1 MTKKSYVAVVISLLL
16 GTSTSAFAEWPSTPT
31 LEPIRVAQDANSPL
45 IAPDNEGGAFVSFR
59 NGGFYDDKGGF
70 DVLIQHYD
78 SLGNPSWNEPLLVF
92 DTSKS
97 WASYYGTVTDSEGNA
112 YIASDIFAGSNYS
125 DHSAVHLAKITK
137 DGKLAWEQALN
148 LTPNIDLPVNGLGI
162 SLGAHADN
170 IVAAWIKST
179 SGYTVDS
186 FGSLTCVNK
195 EGKLVW
201 SKDITINNSYTF
213 ATQPIVND
221 DSVIVLLEVGATPE
235 TTDSHFMV
243 QKYSIV
249 DGKPMWA
256 EPINITSGDNFVH
269 RENSGRAV
277 EVKSDGEGGVVLG
290 FYHITGP
297 NQGIILLQHV
307 RADGQ
312 KVFPGQGLRLSG
324 DSLENGAVSL
334 AYDGETY
341 YVTWSASQSIQSESG
356 ESRHYSAIKGV
367 AINQQGK
374 FIWNSDGSTHPSML
388 KDWKQLNTEGPLDNW
403 FSGYTNP
410 AITLN
415 EHGHLNMTYGEET
428 IYKYYLYA
436 QVIDA
441 KTGDNRNLPVS
452 FSDGPI
458 EVIDNMAFGRTIFGQ
473 PILSYVVDSGT
484 DSSGGTINLL
494 NFDGNANSG
503 VSKDILVEKIAPI
516 HLSPG
521 EDKLITLKVLDPE
534 SQHHEKT
541 VSSATGVVHSKMQEE
556 ANKFAFTISTDNWL
570 EESDTVLAKA
580 QDLGNVER
588 IGLSEIK
595 VKAPSYRPPK
605 VMPFES
611 ISVNEQE
618 SALISANIDAA
629 ADAKLEF
636 NWQQT
641 AGPSVNFTAN
651 NSQLNITTDY
661 VAADTTLTFALSVT
675 DGVLVSEAMVDVIVK
690 NTSTPTIKG
699 ADAEAQLGQQFTL
712 QPTIEAAKLPIS
724 YHWSQ
729 VSGARTVY
737 TVGTEGSL
745 NGTAP
750 LSHGA
755 VTFLL
760 EAKDAN
766 GEMFSKS
773 FNLNVAEP
781 SSVNSSGGSLGFS
794 LLLLG
799 LFGIWKRVSSKFQFN
814 ARGSHV

>member
-1 MTKKSYVAVVISLLL
+1 MTKKSYVAAVISLLL
-16 GTSTSAFAEWPSTPT
+16 GTSTSAFAQWPSTPA
-31 LEPIRVAQDANSPL
+31 LDPIRVALDANSPL
-45 IAPDNEGGAFVSFR
+45 IAPDNDGGAFVSFR

-70 DVLIQHYD
+70 DVFIQHYD
-78 SLGNPSWNEPLLVF
+78 SLGNPSWNEPVLVF
-92 DTSKS
+92 DTSKT

-112 YIASDIFAGSNYS
+112 YIASDIFEGSNYS
-125 DHSAVHLAKITK
+125 DHSAVYLAKISK
-137 DGKLAWEQALN
+137 DGKLAWEQPLN
-148 LTPNIDLPVNGLGI
+148 LTPNVNLPVNGLGI
-162 SLGAHADN
+162 SLGAHADH
-170 IVAAWIKST
+170 IVAAWGKSR
-179 SGYTVDS
+179 SSYTVDS

-195 EGKLVW
+195 DGKLVW

-235 TTDSHFMV
+235 TTDSHFML
-243 QKYSIV
+243 QKYSII
-249 DGKPMWA
+249 DGKPIWA
-256 EPINITSGDNFVH
+256 EPVNITSGDNFAH
-269 RENSGRAV
+269 RENSGRSV
-277 EVKSDGEGGVVLG
+277 VVKSDGEGGVVLS

-312 KVFPGQGLRLSG
+312 KVFQGQGLRLSG

-334 AYDGETY
+334 AYDGDTY
-341 YVTWSASQSIQSESG
+341 YVTWPASQSVQMESG

-374 FIWNSDGSTHPSML
+374 FIWNSDGSTQPRML
-388 KDWKQLNTEGPLDNW
+388 KEWKQLNTNGPLNNW

-415 EHGHLNMTYGEET
+415 EHGQLNMTYGEET

-436 QVIDA
+436 QVIDV
-441 KTGDNRNLPVS
+441 KTGNNQNLPVL
-452 FSDGPI
+452 FSDGPVD
-458 EVIDNMAFGRTIFGQ
+458 VIDNMAFGRTIFGQ

-503 VSKDILVEKIAPI
+503 ISKDILVEKIAPI
-516 HLSPG
+516 NLSPG
-521 EDKLITLKVLDPE
+521 EEKLITLKVLDST
-534 SQHHEKT
+534 SQQHQKA
-541 VSSATGVVHSKMQEE
+541 VSSASGFVHSKMQED
-556 ANKFAFTISTDNWL
+556 AHKFTFSISTDNWL
-570 EESDTVLAKA
+570 DTPDTVLAQV
-580 QDLGNVER
+580 QDLDNVKR
-588 IGLSEIK
+588 IGLSTIK
-595 VKAPSYRPPK
+595 VKAPRYRPPK
-605 VMPFES
+605 VMPIKS
-611 ISVNEQE
+611 ITVNERETAQIT
-618 SALISANIDAA
+618 ATIDAA

-636 NWQQT
+636 NWLQT
-641 AGPSVNFTAN
+641 AGPSVNFTTN
-651 NSQLNITTDY
+651 NSQLNIATDY
-661 VAADTTLTFALSVT
+661 VAADTKLTFALSVT
-675 DGVLVSEAMVDVIVK
+675 DGVLVSQEHVDVIVK
-690 NTSTPTIKG
+690 NTSTPTIEG

-712 QPTIEAAKLPIS
+712 KPTITTAKLPVS

-737 TVGTEGSL
+737 TVGNEGSL

-766 GEMFSKS
+766 GEMFSKN
-773 FNLNVAEP
+773 FNVNVTEP
-781 SSVNSSGGSLGFS
+781 SSVDSSGGSLGFS

-799 LFGIWKRVSSKFQFN
+799 LFGIWKRIFGKYQFN
-814 ARGSHV
+814 A